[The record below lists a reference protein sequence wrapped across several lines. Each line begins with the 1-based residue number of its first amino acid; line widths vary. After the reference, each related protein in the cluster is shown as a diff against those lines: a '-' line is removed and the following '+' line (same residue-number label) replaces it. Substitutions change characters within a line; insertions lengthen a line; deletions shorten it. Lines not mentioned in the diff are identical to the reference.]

1 MNDSLASRLAELDRW
16 AALSSAERTQLLTWA
31 GSLRDSTAQERGQ
44 VVAWWL
50 GAVSRA
56 GVAVPSPADREWQA
70 LEARTFSALAE
81 GVLREGSLPPAAD
94 EPAEDLTAWLELY
107 RGLGPQDRARQ
118 HLLRGLLMGPT
129 GATLVRAID
138 LLAEDPPPLAD
149 DAVHACWPL
158 FRRTDLAVE
167 ELFPRL
173 FAALAQPSMAAIVL
187 DLANYFTLSGRAAV
201 HPAQER
207 VEPLSRLLRGLVERL
222 RRSEEDPRGVADT
235 AEGLREQ
242 INDTVALFTSLSHAL
257 GLVGDRR
264 AVPALTQGLDVG
276 HRRVQLEAAAAL
288 GRLGEVA
295 GLEHLAALAREPA
308 ARSRALAYLAELDA
322 LDRVAA
328 ELLTPLARAEG
339 DLAHWLADPQH
350 LGAAPSRIWLL
361 EERPLAWPGFDEP
374 QNCFLFGFEYAFARG
389 ALAGVGLAG
398 PLTLG
403 LPGAWDDLTPD
414 DLFGYFAG
422 WQTEHPEIRH
432 WTADELGPRWTA
444 HEARLAARL
453 AGQETNYAGV
463 RLELV
468 GQFFDQLVWV
478 AAAERE
484 AEPGILVVDEH
495 ATYWWASRAESRRL
509 GPLEAYWIYQGRQIL
524 STFNR
529 PPSS

>member
-1 MNDSLASRLAELDRW
+1 MNDSLATRLAELQRW
-16 AALSSAERTQLLTWA
+16 TTLSAAERTGLLAWA
-31 GSLRDSTAQERGQ
+31 GALRETTPPERER

-50 GAVSRA
+50 GAVTGGGA
-56 GVAVPSPADREWQA
+56 TAPPSDDREWQA
-70 LEARTFSALAE
+70 LESRAFSALAE
-81 GVLREGSLPPAAD
+81 GLIREVSPSPASDAT
-94 EPAEDLTAWLELY
+94 PAGLSAWVALY

-118 HLLRGLLMGPT
+118 HLLRGLLCAPEGPT
-129 GATLVRAID
+129 LASALD
-138 LLAEDPPPLAD
+138 LLSEDPPRLAD

-167 ELFPRL
+167 QLFPRL

-187 DLANYFTLSGRAAV
+187 DLANYLTLSGRAPV
-201 HPAQER
+201 HPAQDR
-207 VEPLSRLLRGLVERL
+207 VEPLTRLLRGLVERL
-222 RRSEEDPRGVADT
+222 RLSEEDPRRVADT

-276 HRRVQLEAAAAL
+276 HRRVQLESAAAL
-288 GRLGEVA
+288 GRLGEA
-295 GLEHLAALAREPA
+295 SGLEHLAALARDPA
-308 ARSRALAYLAELDA
+308 TRSRALAYLAELEE
-322 LDRVAA
+322 LGRVAPEFLA
-328 ELLTPLARAEG
+328 PLARAEG

-350 LGAAPSRIWLL
+350 LGTAPSRLWLL
-361 EERPLAWPGFDEP
+361 EERHLAWPGFDEP
-374 QNCFLFGFEYAFARG
+374 QDCFLFGFEYAFPRG
-389 ALAGVGLAG
+389 TLSGVGLAG

-403 LPGAWDDLTPD
+403 LPGNWDDLTSD

-432 WTADELGPRWTA
+432 WTADELGPQWTA
-444 HEARLAARL
+444 HEERLAARL
-453 AGQETNYAGV
+453 AAQEVPYAQA

-468 GQFFDQLVWV
+468 GQFFEQLVWV

-484 AEPGILVVDEH
+484 AEPGILVVDEQ
-495 ATYWWASRAESRRL
+495 ATYWWASRADSRRL
-509 GPLEAYWIYQGRQIL
+509 GPREAYSIYQGRQIL
-524 STFNR
+524 NTFNR